1 MPLLAATAYPPGL
14 GPWSLNVSVETLVVA
29 EMLSLGVA
37 YWAALRLLGPR
48 YVEPGERP
56 ATRAQVAFFAA
67 ALVSLGVSEGWP
79 LAGIANNYLFS
90 AHMLQHLIFVLVVPP
105 LLLLGTPHWL
115 ARALL
120 KRSVVWP
127 VMKKLTRPIPATII
141 FNVVVVASHAPQVIN
156 LTVHN
161 QGVHIADH
169 LLLLGAGLI
178 MWFPVLSPLPELP
191 RLSYP
196 AQMLYLFL
204 QTILPTIPASFL
216 TFASKPLYHYYAGVP
231 RAFGLSALADTQ
243 ISGLLMKVGM
253 GLELWT
259 IIAVIF
265 FRWSSQEE
273 RSARPPNEL
282 EWQAV
287 ERELNR
293 TESQSN

>member
-1 MPLLAATAYPPGL
+1 MPLLVPAIAYPPGQ
-14 GPWSLNVSVETLVVA
+14 GPWALNVSTEALVIA
-29 EMLSLGVA
+29 EMLSLVVA

-56 ATRAQVAFFAA
+56 ATRAQVWFFGMAVVTLA
-67 ALVSLGVSEGWP
+67 VAEGWP
-79 LAGIANNYLFS
+79 LEGIANNYLFS
-90 AHMLQHLIFVLVVPP
+90 AHMLQHLLFVLVVPP

-120 KRSVVWP
+120 RRPGIWP
-127 VMKKLTRPIPATII
+127 VMKRITKPIPASII
-141 FNVVVVASHAPQVIN
+141 FNTVLIASHAPQAIN
-156 LTVHN
+156 LAVHN
-161 QGVHIADH
+161 QPAHIADH

-178 MWFPVLSPLPELP
+178 MWFPVLSPIPELP

-196 AQMLYLFL
+196 AQMLYLFI

-216 TFASKPLYHYYAGVP
+216 TFASKPLFHYYANVP

-243 ISGLLMKVGM
+243 ISGLLMKIGM

-293 TESQSN
+293 TESQN

>member
-1 MPLLAATAYPPGL
+1 MPLLAATAYPPGF
-14 GPWSLNVSVETLVVA
+14 GPWSLNVSLETLVVA
-29 EMLSLGVA
+29 EMASLGVA
-37 YWAALRLLGPR
+37 YLAALRLLGPR

-56 ATRAQVAFFAA
+56 ATLGQVSCFVA
-67 ALVSLGVSEGWP
+67 ALVCLGFSEGWP
-79 LAGIANNYLFS
+79 LAGIANDYLFS

-120 KRSVVWP
+120 KRSVIWP
-127 VMKKLTRPIPATII
+127 LMKKLTRPIPATII
-141 FNVVVVASHAPQVIN
+141 FNAVVIASHSPQAIN
-156 LTVHN
+156 LAVHN
-161 QGVHIADH
+161 QVAHILDH
-169 LLLLGAGLI
+169 VLLLGAGLI

-216 TFASKPLYHYYAGVP
+216 TFASKPLYHYYASLP

-273 RSARPPNEL
+273 RTARPPNEL

-293 TESQSN
+293 TEPKST